1 MHVTV
6 YSSVVTPDF
15 SAQPFT
21 FFFLLNY
28 SVPTTGQ
35 SVFLLQGQG
44 HKIFSLACWF
54 CVNPTHCSSEGFY
67 THIVNLRQSHPTVS
81 GARWTY
87 HLNSAVVS
95 LPWQV
100 GEAYGTMSTPS
111 EINEEYDIIIAG
123 GAPFSHSSPLFHY
136 LLNERTSDRRHRWLC
151 CCWPACS
158 SRPRLTY
165 PLTRGGASDVQK
177 PCAHVACALQVA
189 RSAGLAYGART
200 HQQPER
206 GTRRSLGGRAVWT
219 VSWWWRE
226 YQRYVCVPL
235 KGNAVK
241 DLHWRVY
248 TCSARASNRHGVHS
262 RVCLGLR

>member
-6 YSSVVTPDF
+6 YSSFVTPDF
-15 SAQPFT
+15 SAPPFT

-111 EINEEYDIIIAG
+111 EI
-123 GAPFSHSSPLFHY
+123 
-136 LLNERTSDRRHRWLC
+136 
-151 CCWPACS
+151 
-158 SRPRLTY
+158 
-165 PLTRGGASDVQK
+165 
-177 PCAHVACALQVA
+177 
-189 RSAGLAYGART
+189 
-200 HQQPER
+200 
-206 GTRRSLGGRAVWT
+206 
-219 VSWWWRE
+219 
-226 YQRYVCVPL
+226 
-235 KGNAVK
+235 
-241 DLHWRVY
+241 
-248 TCSARASNRHGVHS
+248 
-262 RVCLGLR
+262 